1 MAEER
6 DERLVAKQSL
16 KRNLC
21 PTVKPPWAAGAQPAL
36 SPRAAGESLLPR
48 SSSLSFCTDLGVC
61 MAVSLTS
68 HYSLC
73 CSSSSSRSAVLPVLK
88 YAVTEALPPSP
99 MGSALTRGGSDL
111 EPGKLRAASQRSH
124 PCSPSPATKPQP
136 HKPNTPCY

>member
-21 PTVKPPWAAGAQPAL
+21 PTVKPPWAAGGQPAL
-36 SPRAAGESLLPR
+36 SPRAAGESLLR
-48 SSSLSFCTDLGVC
+48 RTSSLSSFPDLHVC

-68 HYSLC
+68 HSSLH
-73 CSSSSSRSAVLPVLK
+73 CSSSSSLAVFPLLK
-88 YAVTEALPPSP
+88 YAITEALPPSP